1 MPANTGS
8 SFFSN
13 PICLAS
19 NPLDADSQFLQKLE
33 AEHVLRASYAA
44 DVEALQEKQEQT
56 ALATESLAEFV
67 KQAWHI
73 MEPDTPL
80 LWNWHLDCICA
91 HLEAVTFGLIRRLII
106 NVPPGHMKSLITSV
120 FWPAWMWLR
129 QPGTRILCASYG
141 LDLAIRDATK
151 TKDLVLDPWYQDTFA
166 PNWHIRNDSKAKQNY
181 QNTARGSRK
190 SMSVGSGTTG
200 NRGHGVI
207 IDDPLSIMDGFSE
220 AKRSEASKW
229 LFQAAQNRLSDPR
242 TGWIVMIM
250 QRVHHED
257 PTGAAL
263 EKKVDKWELVCLP
276 SEFEEERAF
285 RTLLAD
291 LPPDHPHYERFAKW
305 GKDLRKSPGELLFP
319 AFFTDQVI
327 EGQKEALQALA
338 YAGQHQQ
345 RPTPAAGNIFQAEMF
360 LEILSMDKGEPRL
373 GLWSTSRLFDG
384 SLKVRE
390 AYFAWDTAMKD
401 KTTNDFTAGCLS
413 LLCDDGYVYLYP
425 VEFRRMTVPE
435 VEKRVALSWVEWRNR
450 LQRRLKGAR
459 IEEGAGTA
467 LIQYIRRLML
477 QRREMVNSPIPGWS
491 QDDWDMIRATDP
503 INVFPFTTS
512 QKKIE
517 KAYEVLPFCAARNVR
532 LLDTPLSY
540 GWLSNL
546 LAFPLGGKD
555 DPVDS
560 TVNAIGPFAGVVK
573 GLSVMPPEELEAAL
587 EPDPENVDLSVY
599 EKMIPLD
606 AGIVNQA
613 EDVASLIDAAMKQAG
628 LDDFMAAL
636 EGG

>member
-1 MPANTGS
+1 
-8 SFFSN
+8 
-13 PICLAS
+13 
-19 NPLDADSQFLQKLE
+19 LQKLE
-33 AEHVLRASYAA
+33 AEHVLRAAYEA
-44 DVEALQEKQEQT
+44 DEVALQEKRERRE
-56 ALATESLAEFV
+56 AATEYLAEFV

-129 QPGTRILCASYG
+129 EPGTRILCASYG

-151 TKDLVLDPWYQDTFA
+151 TKDLVLDDWYRETFQ
-166 PNWHIRNDSKAKQNY
+166 PEWNIRTDSKAKQNY

-220 AKRSEASKW
+220 AKRSEASTW

-242 TGWIVMIM
+242 TGWLVMIM

-257 PTGAAL
+257 PTGTAL
-263 EKKVDKWELVCLP
+263 QKKVDKWEHVCLM
-276 SEFEEERAF
+276 SEFEEERRF

-291 LPPDHPHYERFAKW
+291 LPPEHLYYERFQKW
-305 GKDLRKSPGELLFP
+305 GTDLRQKEGELLFP
-319 AFFTDQVI
+319 EFFTDEVI
-327 EGQKEALQALA
+327 EGQKEALQAVA

-345 RPTPAAGNIFQAEMF
+345 RPTPAQGNIFQADMF
-360 LEILSMDKGEPRL
+360 LEILSMEKGEPRL
-373 GLWSTSRLFDG
+373 GLWPCSRIFDG

-401 KTTNDFTAGCLS
+401 KTTNDYTAGCLAMM
-413 LLCDDGYVYLYP
+413 CDDGYVYLYP

-435 VEKRVALSWVEWRNR
+435 VEKTVALKWVEWRNR

-477 QRREMVNSPIPGWS
+477 QRREMPISPIPGWS

-503 INVFPFTTS
+503 INVLPFNTT

-517 KAYEVLPFCAARNVR
+517 KAYEVLPFCMARNVR

-555 DPVDS
+555 DPVDA

-573 GLSVMPPEELEAAL
+573 GLSVMPPDELEAVL
-587 EPDPENVDLSVY
+587 EPDSEAVDLSVY
-599 EKMIPLD
+599 ENTIPLD
-606 AGIVNQA
+606 MAVVNEL
-613 EDVASLIDAAMKQAG
+613 EDVGALVDAAMKAAG
-628 LDDFMAAL
+628 LDDFAAIL
-636 EGG
+636 EDE